1 MLYFTYHINCVI
13 SLWDGKPVKRSLI
26 RTVAIFLSLWMTNI
40 FLTPFEH
47 ILLVM
52 AVYVCE

>member
-13 SLWDGKPVKRSLI
+13 SLWDEKPVKRSRI
-26 RTVAIFLSLWMTNI
+26 RTVAIFLSLWKTNI